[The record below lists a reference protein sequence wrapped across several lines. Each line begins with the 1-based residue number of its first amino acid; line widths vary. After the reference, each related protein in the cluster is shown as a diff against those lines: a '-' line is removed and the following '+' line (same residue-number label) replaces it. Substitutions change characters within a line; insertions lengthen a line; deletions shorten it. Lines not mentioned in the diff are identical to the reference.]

1 MADRGE
7 EVIDP
12 EEEKRLVREI
22 AELDAAIAAQASARG
37 TAQET
42 VLEEGGQQQQYGVTG
57 VLVAGAPTPGPPE
70 QQNGELGMGKKP
82 LLKRA
87 SDLTDVTPT
96 SEERFLGR
104 RMSMPLREFDVVQH
118 AAAVEVA
125 QGLKERLGISSRREK
140 AED

>member
-1 MADRGE
+1 MADSGE

-42 VLEEGGQQQQYGVTG
+42 VLEEVGQQQYGVTG